1 MTDDLQALIDDVLT
15 PETDSTI
22 AGLEQS
28 LRETIDLL
36 RQTHLQTL
44 QAGQALLGLLDMN
57 IDVLCRVAEQAGF
70 SCDAKALCEAALV
83 VIEAPK
89 GFPVFTI
96 SPEQISLRK
105 H

>member
-1 MTDDLQALIDDVLT
+1 MADDLQTLIDDVLA
-15 PETDSTI
+15 PEADSAL
-22 AGLEQS
+22 AGLERS

-44 QAGQALLGLLDMN
+44 QMGQALPGLLDMN
-57 IDVLCRVAEQAGF
+57 IEVLCQAASRAGL
-70 SCDAKALCEAALV
+70 SYDAKAIREAALV

>member
-22 AGLEQS
+22 AGLERS

-36 RQTHLQTL
+36 RQTHLQML

-57 IDVLCRVAEQAGF
+57 IEALCRAAERAGF
-70 SCDAKALCEAALV
+70 SCDAEAIREAALV